1 MSSIHDRVTR
11 VQTGEGAPPKAEH
24 PTTAPN
30 EGWLTFEAYVAW
42 VATSS
47 GVSSIAL
54 STPSSM
60 DGEREIE
67 DQRSTIRSL
76 SRRQTRRI
84 SRGHRRS
91 LAALRRVLSKTG

>member
-11 VQTGEGAPPKAEH
+11 VQTGEGAPAKAEH
-24 PTTAPN
+24 PTAPS

-47 GVSSIAL
+47 GVSSIAF
-54 STPSSM
+54 STPPSS
-60 DGEREIE
+60 DPEREIE

-76 SRRQTRRI
+76 SRQQTRRI

-91 LAALRRVLSKTG
+91 LAALRRALSKAG

>member
-11 VQTGEGAPPKAEH
+11 VQPAEAVPPKAEH
-24 PTTAPN
+24 AADPN

-47 GVSSIAL
+47 GVSSIAF
-54 STPSSM
+54 STPPST
-60 DGEREIE
+60 DPERELE
-67 DQRSTIRSL
+67 DQRSTIRAL

-91 LAALRRVLSKTG
+91 LAALRRVLSKAG